1 VLLAAITITLAVE
14 HPEWSP
20 TGLRGVTEWKTAPP
34 QQIDEF
40 VRLGGSE
47 LKAPYSLAIG
57 VADAPLTR
65 CGRGFC

>member
-1 VLLAAITITLAVE
+1 MRASKLMTFQVASISVLLAAITITLAGE

-40 VRLGGSE
+40 VRL
-47 LKAPYSLAIG
+47 LAAPN
-57 VADAPLTR
+57 
-65 CGRGFC
+65 